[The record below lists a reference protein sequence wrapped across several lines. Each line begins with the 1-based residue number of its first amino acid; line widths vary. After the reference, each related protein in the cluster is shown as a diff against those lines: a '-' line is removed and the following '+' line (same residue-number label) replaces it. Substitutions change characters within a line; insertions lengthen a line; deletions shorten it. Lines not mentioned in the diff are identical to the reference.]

1 MPADDRERTEAPTGR
16 RRADARRKGQVA
28 RSQEVNTAVILL
40 VSLGLFYFAGQ
51 SMVQQ
56 MITMVGNGIREVPAG
71 DLTPESAYTLLVGWM
86 VEFVKLV
93 GPFLG
98 VLMVAG
104 VGASVL
110 QVGFLMSEEALSPK
124 WERLNPMK
132 GLKNLL
138 SMRNLAELVKSPLK
152 LLLIGGIA
160 YLTIHQ
166 EATTLLQLGNA
177 GPLQSFQLL
186 SHITFLVL
194 VRVAIALVFLALA
207 DYAFQH
213 WQHEKSLRM
222 TREEIKEELK
232 QSEGD
237 PMIRARVKS
246 LQRQMAMRR
255 MMAEVPKA
263 NVVVTNPTHLALA
276 LRYDEKTM
284 RAPKVVAKGA
294 RLIAERIKEIAKQHG
309 VPLVENKP
317 LAQALFKSV
326 TIGQEIPSAF
336 YRAVAEILAYVYALK
351 GHWAK

>member
-1 MPADDRERTEAPTGR
+1 MPADDLERTEAPTGR
-16 RRADARRKGQVA
+16 RRAEARKRGQVA
-28 RSQEVNTAVILL
+28 RSMEVNTAEILF

-56 MITMVGNGIREVPAG
+56 MITVVGNGIREVPTS

-104 VGASVL
+104 VAASVL
-110 QVGFLMSEEALSPK
+110 QVGFLMCEEALSPK
-124 WERLNPMK
+124 WERLNPMN

-152 LLLIGGIA
+152 LVLIGGIA
-160 YLTIHQ
+160 YLTVRQ
-166 EATTLLQLGNA
+166 EAATLLQLGDV
-177 GPLQSFQLL
+177 GPFQSFQLL
-186 SHITFLVL
+186 SRITFLVL

-207 DYAFQH
+207 DYAFQY

-237 PMIRARVKS
+237 PMVRARVKS
-246 LQRQMAMRR
+246 LQRQLAMRR

-263 NVVVTNPTHLALA
+263 SVVVTNPTHLAIA
-276 LRYDEKTM
+276 LRYDETTM

-294 RLIAERIKEIAKQHG
+294 RLIAERIKDIAKQHG

-317 LAQALFKSV
+317 LAQSLFKSV

-336 YRAVAEILAYVYALK
+336 YRAVAEILAYVYALR
-351 GHWAK
+351 GHWGK

>member
-1 MPADDRERTEAPTGR
+1 
-16 RRADARRKGQVA
+16 
-28 RSQEVNTAVILL
+28 
-40 VSLGLFYFAGQ
+40 
-51 SMVQQ
+51 
-56 MITMVGNGIREVPAG
+56 
-71 DLTPESAYTLLVGWM
+71 
-86 VEFVKLV
+86 
-93 GPFLG
+93 
-98 VLMVAG
+98 
-104 VGASVL
+104 
-110 QVGFLMSEEALSPK
+110 
-124 WERLNPMK
+124 
-132 GLKNLL
+132 
-138 SMRNLAELVKSPLK
+138 
-152 LLLIGGIA
+152 
-160 YLTIHQ
+160 
-166 EATTLLQLGNA
+166 
-177 GPLQSFQLL
+177 
-186 SHITFLVL
+186 
-194 VRVAIALVFLALA
+194 
-207 DYAFQH
+207 
-213 WQHEKSLRM
+213 

>member
-16 RRADARRKGQVA
+16 RRAEARKRGQVA

-40 VSLGLFYFAGQ
+40 ASLGLFYFMGQ
-51 SMVQQ
+51 SMIQQ
-56 MITMVGNGIREVPAG
+56 MIAMVGNGIRELPAS

-93 GPFLG
+93 GPFTG

-104 VGASVL
+104 VAASVL

-124 WERLNPMK
+124 WERLNPMN

-138 SMRNLAELVKSPLK
+138 SVRNLAELVKSPLK
-152 LLLIGGIA
+152 IALVGGIA
-160 YLTIHQ
+160 SLTIHQ
-166 EATTLLQLGNA
+166 EAATLIQLGDA
-177 GPLQSFQLL
+177 GPFLSFQLL
-186 SHITFLVL
+186 SRVTFLVL
-194 VRVAIALVFLALA
+194 LRVAIALVFLALA
-207 DYAFQH
+207 DYTFQF

-263 NVVVTNPTHLALA
+263 SVVVTNPTHLAIA

-294 RLIAERIKEIAKQHG
+294 RLIAERIKDLAKQHG

-317 LAQALFKSV
+317 LAQSLFKSV

-351 GHWAK
+351 GQWVK